1 MVSLLKKIISSG
13 IGKARFWMAVVGMGV
28 AVLLIL
34 LSVQIHADFN
44 DLLYGKN
51 NQNETAD
58 FLVINKKIT
67 ARNQTQKENSTF
79 SNEEIDD
86 IKAQPFTEK
95 IGQLSATGF
104 AISVSSYS
112 NALPFTSDIY
122 FESVPDEFI
131 DVQSQEWKWSE
142 GQRDIPIILPSFF
155 LDLYNTGMAMS
166 IEQLPQLSME
176 AIMAIPIKISI
187 EGKQGQTAE
196 FVGHV
201 VGQTDRI
208 NSILIPQTFMDWAN
222 QKFGY
227 RESPLPTRIVI
238 KTKDPSDPKLVQ
250 YLEEKGWKTN
260 AEKTR
265 FSNIRKIVNGIVAV
279 VGGIGLVLLLFGL
292 LVFSLFIQLTIA
304 SCKTDI
310 ELLQT
315 LGTSPKQLSRFLL
328 KQFIPANVVVIVLA
342 LVIIAIV
349 QWLTQAQL
357 SKHNIYLSPWLSLQ
371 TIIAAIIILAV
382 VWWVNKSTIRK
393 YIQK

>member
-1 MVSLLKKIISSG
+1 MVFLLKKIITSG
-13 IGKARFWMAVVGMGV
+13 IGKARFWMAIFGMGV
-28 AVLLIL
+28 AVLFIL
-34 LSVQIHADFN
+34 LAVQIHANFN

-51 NQNETAD
+51 NENETAD

-67 ARNQTQKENSTF
+67 ARNQAQKENSVFTEADVADLA
-79 SNEEIDD
+79 S
-86 IKAQPFTEK
+86 QPFTET
-95 IGQLSATGF
+95 IGKLSATGF

-112 NALPFTSDIY
+112 NALPFSSDIY

-131 DVQSQEWKWSE
+131 DVKSADWKWAE
-142 GQRDIPIILPSFF
+142 GQRDIPVIIPSFF

-166 IEQLPQLSME
+166 IQQLPQLSLD

-187 EGKQGQTAE
+187 EGNGQTVD

-222 QKFGY
+222 KKYGY
-227 RESPLPTRIVI
+227 RESPLPTRLVI

-250 YLEEKGWKTN
+250 YLDDKGWKTN

-265 FSNIRKIVNGIVAV
+265 FSNIRKIVNGVVAV
-279 VGGIGLVLLLFGL
+279 TGGIGLLLLLFGL

-304 SCKTDI
+304 SCKSDI

-315 LGTSPKQLSRFLL
+315 LGASPTQLQSFLMRQFMPANITITLLALGLLAALQWSVQLLL
-328 KQFIPANVVVIVLA
+328 K
-342 LVIIAIV
+342 
-349 QWLTQAQL
+349 
-357 SKHNIYLSPWLSLQ
+357 SHNINLSPLLSIN
-371 TIIAAIIILAV
+371 TFIAAILIVAV
-382 VWWVNKSTIRK
+382 VWWVNKSTVAKYIRK
-393 YIQK
+393 